1 MTRCVRRSVGWSVV
15 RSVIISLRA
24 GKFHQST
31 YFTTREMNCK
41 VHNKK
46 LCFRTLKA
54 IRMGAGR
61 SRLEVTPEQET
72 CHTR

>member
-1 MTRCVRRSVGWSVV
+1 MTRCVRRSVG
-15 RSVIISLRA
+15 RSAIISLTA